1 MWPDPSALGSSAVRE
16 RAEPARSQI
25 REQRRQ
31 LRPRCLQTPRAATLP
46 AKSLN
51 ASHALSLRA
60 LPRRWAAEPPQCAE
74 GSIVPFQAAAKA
86 LSIARADLPGF
97 AASPMTTTSAPAG
110 AKRAMAAPNGRRAR

>member
-1 MWPDPSALGSSAVRE
+1 MWPDLSALGSSAVPE
-16 RAEPARSQI
+16 RADPARSQI
-25 REQRRQ
+25 REPRRH
-31 LRPRCLQTPRAATLP
+31 LRPSLQTPVAATLP

-86 LSIARADLPGF
+86 LSIARADLPGS

-110 AKRAMAAPNGRRAR
+110 AKRAMAAPDGRRAR